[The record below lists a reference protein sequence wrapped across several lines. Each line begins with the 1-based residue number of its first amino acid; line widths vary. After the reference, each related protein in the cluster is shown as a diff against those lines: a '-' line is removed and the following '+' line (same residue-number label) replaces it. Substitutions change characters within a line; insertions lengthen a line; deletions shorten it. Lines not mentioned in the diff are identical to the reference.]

1 LNAGSGAIS
10 FNGTVDGSKELT
22 ANSTGATTFGGVVGG
37 TTALASLTTDAGGTV
52 SLKSVTTSGKQT
64 YNDAATI
71 TNNATFTSSDSDI
84 TFASTLDG
92 AKQVTLAA
100 GTGAVAFKGAVGG
113 TTPLAG
119 ITLSTA
125 GSTTADS
132 SIKLVKTA
140 DSGQDGLTVAAGV
153 NNVKM
158 TGAGSSITG
167 FAGNGITFLGGSTN
181 SRLAGFTVSEN
192 SANGMNFA
200 AGSYAGTT
208 ITGNTLSKNGDFT
221 THVGNGI
228 LVQGSDLMIGW
239 DALPSSNDVRNKV
252 FKNALNGIEIRG
264 AGAQNNT
271 ILSNA
276 IYLNGQDVTELDAG
290 DTRLVGQGIA
300 LSAGGNG
307 SQVAPE
313 IFDVVRNTTSG
324 KIYVQLRVPT
334 AGNYL
339 VQLFANKA
347 LDEQGIFPVD
357 DGGFQGRTFV
367 GGSPSN
373 TPAPVETGKKPTIG
387 GTPVTGNV
395 MTSIEVDAS
404 LVGTGQWIT
413 ATATLLDG
421 TTPTNTSGFSAGVQ
435 AANAQALGAGGDS
448 QAPNW
453 LSVPT
458 IPGQTTNRYVNELA
472 YRVVNGTTIEIPVA
486 GQMTLAQL
494 GTYTNRTAANRVIR
508 AGATTLASPRTDVTL
523 APAGGTN
530 VFGVVTAVSRDKNSA
545 MRLTLSGVSLTPS
558 STGFLVLGTP
568 SLPAARLYDATNGP
582 SGPIISVG
590 QATTPASN
598 SHYDMVAALTDP
610 SVVGIGGKGPAT
622 NAEAVAFVSRFQG
635 GMRVASA
642 DVNGDGFVDL
652 VTAAGN
658 AGTNF
663 AGTTFGDATR
673 IITIYNGN
681 PKGSW
686 RSSSINVSGES
697 GLAAFNGG
705 FQVSL
710 ANLRPENTG
719 SGNAVAE
726 LVVASSNKVFVYEI
740 NAASRGGKPVINPVT
755 ALPPITTGGTITGL
769 ATGNFSDATTLDD
782 IVVATTTATP
792 AQVTGWLSS
801 PDRSLARQRTSSV
814 TLYSAAAAFAP
825 VKSFTL
831 ATNVFNGPPTAG
843 GREQNVFIGG
853 ASLAAADIDNALD
866 QKPELILGAQFMG
879 MGNFRVLARSVVAS
893 GTQAE
898 VDAALSANGEFG
910 RAPRGLGEASF
921 QGTTVTPWQPTGGPD
936 FFTTDKSAAS
946 ENLITVAPTGL
957 GFNAPLSV
965 AAAQTNGDF
974 KSRVF
979 AALGA
984 TNGTPGR
991 VRAFEWSRFPK
1002 PLSGGEWTGITVVDV
1017 ESGVGTQKARLP
1029 RGSGLRLG

>member
-1 LNAGSGAIS
+1 
-10 FNGTVDGSKELT
+10 
-22 ANSTGATTFGGVVGG
+22 
-37 TTALASLTTDAGGTV
+37 
-52 SLKSVTTSGKQT
+52 
-64 YNDAATI
+64 
-71 TNNATFTSSDSDI
+71 
-84 TFASTLDG
+84 
-92 AKQVTLAA
+92 
-100 GTGAVAFKGAVGG
+100 
-113 TTPLAG
+113 
-119 ITLSTA
+119 
-125 GSTTADS
+125 
-132 SIKLVKTA
+132 
-140 DSGQDGLTVAAGV
+140 
-153 NNVKM
+153 
-158 TGAGSSITG
+158 
-167 FAGNGITFLGGSTN
+167 
-181 SRLAGFTVSEN
+181 
-192 SANGMNFA
+192 
-200 AGSYAGTT
+200 
-208 ITGNTLSKNGDFT
+208 
-221 THVGNGI
+221 
-228 LVQGSDLMIGW
+228 MIGW

-264 AGAQNNT
+264 VDAKNNT

-313 IFDVVRNTTSG
+313 IFDVVRNTAKG
-324 KIYVQLRVPT
+324 KLYVQLRVP
-334 AGNYL
+334 ASGNYL

-387 GTPVTGNV
+387 GTPVTGSV

-413 ATATLLDG
+413 ATATLLVG

-681 PKGSW
+681 PKPTASW

-697 GLAAFNGG
+697 GLAAYNGG
-705 FQVSL
+705 FQVRL

-726 LVVASSNKVFVYEI
+726 LVVASSNNVFVYEI
-740 NAASRGGKPVINPVT
+740 TAASRGGKPVINPVT

-801 PDRSLARQRTSSV
+801 PDRSLAQQRTSSV

-825 VKSFTL
+825 VNSFTL

-879 MGNFRVLARSVVAS
+879 MGNFRVLARSVVTS
-893 GTQAE
+893 GTQAD
-898 VDAALSANGEFG
+898 VDTALSANGQFG
-910 RAPRGLGEASF
+910 RAPRGTVSLGSK
-921 QGTTVTPWQPTGGPD
+921 QVWQPTGGPD
-936 FFTTDKSAAS
+936 FFTTDKSAAN
-946 ENLITVAPTGL
+946 ENLLAVAPTGL

-991 VRAFEWSRFPK
+991 VRAFEWSPLPP
-1002 PLSGGEWTGITVVDV
+1002 PLSGGVWTGTTELDAD
-1017 ESGVGTQKARLP
+1017 SGVGTQKARLP